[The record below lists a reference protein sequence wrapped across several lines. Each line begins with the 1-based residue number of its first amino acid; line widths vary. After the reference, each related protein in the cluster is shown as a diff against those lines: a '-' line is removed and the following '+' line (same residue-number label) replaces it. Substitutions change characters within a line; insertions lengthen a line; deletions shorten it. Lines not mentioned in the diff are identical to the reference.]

1 MAVLSSL
8 WECTHLRRVFNYVKI
23 IERLSGQRTLCR
35 LEMPNQP

>member
-8 WECTHLRRVFNYVKI
+8 WECTHLRRVFNCVKI

-35 LEMPNQP
+35 VEISQQP